1 MRYLPKLQQLQTF
14 QSVLLHGSIRTA
26 AKALG
31 QSQPGVT
38 RSLQELEQI
47 LGISLMT
54 RGSTGV
60 VLTDIGRL
68 FNSRIELILNELDR
82 ALDEIEHHIHSVSG
96 PVTIGLSLLPI
107 LTIFPGA
114 IKRFKTKHPTSC
126 VTNVEGQISELLP
139 GLRNGKLDFII
150 CAHAPLEYL
159 GGLIQE
165 PLIDTQYFIYAR
177 KGHLLAHCTSLVE
190 LQDADWFLPVTK
202 IGYYNQLEQI
212 LFKSDND
219 KNKSIMRGT
228 GSAALQMVMNAD
240 YLTIATSQMIRN
252 NFLKQELCIIQ
263 VKEMLPAAKFCLV
276 YSSERPLTLAAK
288 NLMHEFR
295 LESQYYDWS
304 EPITSATLS

>member
-14 QSVLLHGSIRTA
+14 QAVLLHGSIRTA

-60 VLTDIGRL
+60 VLTDVGRL
-68 FNSRIELILNELDR
+68 FNSRIELVLNELDR
-82 ALDEIEHHIHSVSG
+82 ALDEIEHHIHSTSG
-96 PVTIGLSLLPI
+96 SVTIGLSLLPI
-107 LTIFPGA
+107 LTILPGA
-114 IKRFKTKHPTSC
+114 IRRFKAKNTKSC

-177 KGHLLAHCTSLVE
+177 RGHPLANSTSLVE
-190 LQDADWFLPVTK
+190 LQEADWFLPVTK
-202 IGYYNQLEQI
+202 MGCYNQLEQL
-212 LFKSDND
+212 LFKTSSHQ
-219 KNKSIMRGT
+219 NKSIMRGT
-228 GSAALQMVMNAD
+228 GSAAIQMMIDAD
-240 YLTIATSQMIRN
+240 YLTIAPSEMIN
-252 NFLKQELCIIQ
+252 NTFLTHYFCSIPI
-263 VKEMLPAAKFCLV
+263 KETLPEAKFSLV
-276 YSSERPLTLAAK
+276 YSSERPLTPAAK
-288 NLMHEFR
+288 NLMNEFR
-295 LESQYYDWS
+295 WESQNYVWG
-304 EPITSATLS
+304 EPAIS

>member
-14 QSVLLHGSIRTA
+14 RAVLLHGSIRTA

-60 VLTDIGRL
+60 VLTEVGQL
-68 FNSRIELILNELDR
+68 FNSRIELVLNELER
-82 ALDEIEHHIHSVSG
+82 ALDEIEHHNSSTSG
-96 PVTIGLSLLPI
+96 HVTIGLSLLPI

-114 IKRFKTKHPTSC
+114 IKRFKVKHPKSC
-126 VTNVEGQISELLP
+126 VTNVEGQISDLLP

-177 KGHLLAHCTSLVE
+177 KGHPLANCTSLVE
-190 LQDADWFLPVTK
+190 LQDADWFLPLSQ
-202 IGYYNQLEQI
+202 IGYYNQLEQL
-212 LFKSDND
+212 LFKSGNSQ
-219 KNKSIMRGT
+219 NKPILRGT

-252 NFLKQELCIIQ
+252 NLLKQDFCVIP

-295 LESQYYDWS
+295 LESQYFDWS
-304 EPITSATLS
+304 EPITSGTIS

>member
-14 QSVLLHGSIRTA
+14 QAVLLHGSIRTA

-38 RSLQELEQI
+38 RSLQELEQT

-60 VLTDIGRL
+60 VLTDMGRL
-68 FNSRIELILNELDR
+68 FNSRIELVLNELDR
-82 ALDEIEHHIHSVSG
+82 ALDEIEHHNRSTSG
-96 PVTIGLSLLPI
+96 SVTIGLSLLPI
-107 LTIFPGA
+107 LTILPGT
-114 IKRFKTKHPTSC
+114 IKRFKVKHAKSC

-139 GLRNGKLDFII
+139 GLRSGKLDFII

-165 PLIDTQYFIYAR
+165 PLMSTQLFIYAR
-177 KGHLLAHCTSLVE
+177 KGHPLANCTSLVE

-202 IGYYNQLEQI
+202 IGYYDQLEQF
-212 LFKSDND
+212 LFKPGNCQH
-219 KNKSIMRGT
+219 KSIMRGT

-240 YLTIATSQMIRN
+240 YLTIATSQMIRSGL
-252 NFLKQELCIIQ
+252 LKQDFCIIQ

-276 YSSERPLTLAAK
+276 YSAERPLTLAAK
-288 NLMHEFR
+288 NLMQEFR

-304 EPITSATLS
+304 EPITSGNVS

>member
-14 QSVLLHGSIRTA
+14 RAVLLHGSIRTA

-60 VLTDIGRL
+60 VLTDVGRL
-68 FNSRIELILNELDR
+68 FNSRIELVLNELDR
-82 ALDEIEHHIHSVSG
+82 ALDEIEHHNSSTSG
-96 PVTIGLSLLPI
+96 HVTIGLSLLPI

-114 IKRFKTKHPTSC
+114 IKRFKIKHTKSC

-150 CAHAPLEYL
+150 CSHAPLEYL
-159 GGLIQE
+159 GGLVQE

-177 KGHLLAHCTSLVE
+177 KGHPLAGCTSLVE
-190 LQDADWFLPVTK
+190 LQDAEWFLPLTQ
-202 IGYYNQLEQI
+202 IGHYNQLEQI
-212 LFKSDND
+212 LFKSSNSQ
-219 KNKSIMRGT
+219 NKSIMRGT
-228 GSAALQMVMNAD
+228 GSVALQMVMKAD
-240 YLTIATSQMIRN
+240 YLTIATSQMVRN
-252 NFLKQELCIIQ
+252 NLFKQDFCVIP
-263 VKEMLPAAKFCLV
+263 VKEMLPAAKFSLV

-288 NLMHEFR
+288 DLMQEFHF
-295 LESQYYDWS
+295 ESQCFDWS
-304 EPITSATLS
+304 EPIDSGTVS

>member
-14 QSVLLHGSIRTA
+14 QAILLHGSIRTA

-47 LGISLMT
+47 LGISLIT

-60 VLTDIGRL
+60 ALTDIGRL
-68 FNSRIELILNELDR
+68 FNSRIELVLNELDR
-82 ALDEIEHHIHSVSG
+82 ALDEIEHHTSSTSG

-107 LTIFPGA
+107 LTILPGA
-114 IKRFKTKHPTSC
+114 IKRFKVKHTKSC

-165 PLIDTQYFIYAR
+165 PLMSTQYFIYAR
-177 KGHLLAHCTSLVE
+177 KGHPLANCNSLVE

-202 IGYYNQLEQI
+202 IGYYDKLDQF
-212 LFKSDND
+212 LFKSSNSQH
-219 KNKSIMRGT
+219 KSIMRGT
-228 GSAALQMVMNAD
+228 GCAALQMVMNAD
-240 YLTIATSQMIRN
+240 YLTIATSQMIHN
-252 NFLKQELCIIQ
+252 SHLKQDFCIIP
-263 VKEMLPAAKFCLV
+263 VKEILPTAKFCLI

-304 EPITSATLS
+304 EPIMP